1 MHSTLF
7 ALSYFGRC
15 VTATSWFLSA
25 AWKVVH
31 PREFSLAYGRIT
43 SHNLPMA
50 APAAWC
56 LAVIEV
62 TAGAILLLPAAPRI
76 VAVTV
81 SLALLALM
89 TLTLGRARDLAAGC
103 GCWRMPTQEQP
114 RRVYVVRNSILTA
127 FALSGLP
134 QGTVYPAL
142 VILGLAAGGIVSLAL
157 MYLPEIRSVWLA
169 GRKLVEVRE
178 L

>member
-81 SLALLALM
+81 SLAL
-89 TLTLGRARDLAAGC
+89 
-103 GCWRMPTQEQP
+103 
-114 RRVYVVRNSILTA
+114 
-127 FALSGLP
+127 
-134 QGTVYPAL
+134 